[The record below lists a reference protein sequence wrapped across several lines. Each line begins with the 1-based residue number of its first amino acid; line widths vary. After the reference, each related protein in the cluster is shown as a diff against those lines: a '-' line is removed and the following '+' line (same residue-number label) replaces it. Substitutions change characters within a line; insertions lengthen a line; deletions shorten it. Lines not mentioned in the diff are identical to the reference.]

1 MKAKYVYYD
10 KKRPALKGNMTRKD
24 YKLIAQEFRR
34 IQYKYVELSAQTKN
48 IIDDLRVGLAIEGC
62 GSFKTTP
69 PRLFNQSEMGSFV
82 LASRVWSL
90 PGHFPVG
97 IVRRVVALLF
107 LLQMETPVRLKIAA
121 DPQRPQ
127 A

>member
-1 MKAKYVYYD
+1 LTFQVLGELPTKAS
-10 KKRPALKGNMTRKD
+10 RKQHRAIFTAFPLGD
-24 YKLIAQEFRR
+24 ANLARLQIDIGGTQLNEFSIAHAREEQ
-34 IQYKYVELSAQTKN
+34 
-48 IIDDLRVGLAIEGC
+48 GC

-69 PRLFNQSEMGSFV
+69 PRLFNQSEMGSCV

-107 LLQMETPVRLKIAA
+107 LLQMDTPVRLKIAA